1 MLKWFWTI
9 FWLDAP
15 DQPAPQAL
23 RFLHGRSERETLM
36 TGDEPQGAM
45 GRVNPGCLP
54 FTKIF
59 PKIRLESKWNTT
71 LWVVLSENFREQQN
85 IWKGGPVFS
94 GRNIPN
100 WIRVPYLQSHL
111 WNRVQAFAVV
121 FGKWNWFVQMVNAI
135 PGRNLPGLNFAYI
148 YGRLLVRTK
157 HFPESKTRPRIL
169 GNLFGFWEVFS
180 ILRSVFVF
188 WDVFWILGSVFGF
201 WKVFCSVGSVLSLWA
216 TVWTDR
222 FARVNGKQPSP
233 SVSKQP

>member
-36 TGDEPQGAM
+36 TGDEPQGTM

-100 WIRVPYLQSHL
+100 WNSCSISSKPSLKPGSGLRG
-111 WNRVQAFAVV
+111 R

-135 PGRNLPGLNFAYI
+135 PGRNLPGLNFAYHLWTVARKDKTLPRI
-148 YGRLLVRTK
+148 QK

-188 WDVFWILGSVFGF
+188 WEVCLDSGKCFAVWE
-201 WKVFCSVGSVLSLWA
+201 VFCPYEPPYGPTGLPV
-216 TVWTDR
+216 
-222 FARVNGKQPSP
+222 
-233 SVSKQP
+233 

>member
-1 MLKWFWTI
+1 MNRK
-9 FWLDAP
+9 
-15 DQPAPQAL
+15 
-23 RFLHGRSERETLM
+23 
-36 TGDEPQGAM
+36 EPWE
-45 GRVNPGCLP
+45 GCTPVVYHLP
-54 FTKIF
+54 KFSRK
-59 PKIRLESKWNTT
+59 SG
-71 LWVVLSENFREQQN
+71 WVVLSENFREQQN

-94 GRNIPN
+94 GQNIPN

-135 PGRNLPGLNFAYI
+135 PGRNLPGLNFAYHLWTVARKDKTLPRI
-148 YGRLLVRTK
+148 QK

>member
-36 TGDEPQGAM
+36 TGDEPQGTM
-45 GRVNPGCLP
+45 GRVHPGCLP

-71 LWVVLSENFREQQN
+71 LWVVLSE
-85 IWKGGPVFS
+85 IS
-94 GRNIPN
+94 GSNKTSEKVVLFFPDGIFQTE
-100 WIRVPYLQSHL
+100 IRVPYLQSHL

-135 PGRNLPGLNFAYI
+135 PGRNLPGLNFAYHLWTVARKDKTLPRI
-148 YGRLLVRTK
+148 QK

-180 ILRSVFVF
+180 ILRSVFGF

-201 WKVFCSVGSVLSLWA
+201 WKVFCSAWEVFCPYEPPYGPTGLPV
-216 TVWTDR
+216 
-222 FARVNGKQPSP
+222 
-233 SVSKQP
+233 

>member
-23 RFLHGRSERETLM
+23 RFLHGRSECETLM
-36 TGDEPQGAM
+36 TGDEPQGTM
-45 GRVNPGCLP
+45 GRVHPGSLP

-157 HFPESKTRPRIL
+157 HFPESKNTSQNPKHVPEFWEIFLDSGKCFR
-169 GNLFGFWEVFS
+169 FWEVFLYS
-180 ILRSVFVF
+180 GTCFGKF
-188 WDVFWILGSVFGF
+188 WEVCLDSGKCFAVWE
-201 WKVFCSVGSVLSLWA
+201 VFCPYEPPYGPTGLPV
-216 TVWTDR
+216 
-222 FARVNGKQPSP
+222 
-233 SVSKQP
+233 

>member
-1 MLKWFWTI
+1 MNRK
-9 FWLDAP
+9 
-15 DQPAPQAL
+15 
-23 RFLHGRSERETLM
+23 
-36 TGDEPQGAM
+36 EPWEGCTPVVYHLPKFSRKS
-45 GRVNPGCLP
+45 GWKVNG
-54 FTKIF
+54 
-59 PKIRLESKWNTT
+59 IRLFGSFYRKISGSNKTSEK
-71 LWVVLSENFREQQN
+71 VVLFFPDGIFQTE
-85 IWKGGPVFS
+85 
-94 GRNIPN
+94 
-100 WIRVPYLQSHL
+100 IRVPYLQSHL

-121 FGKWNWFVQMVNAI
+121 FGKWNWFVQMVNAM
-135 PGRNLPGLNFAYI
+135 PGRNLPGLNFAYHLWTVARKDKTLPWI
-148 YGRLLVRTK
+148 QK

-201 WKVFCSVGSVLSLWA
+201 WKVFCNVGSVLSLWT